1 MIPAATVPHTESHD
15 GADLSDED
23 DSELDSVMMVTEA
36 VVSPNQ
42 QFVQTLH
49 TLFDTDTVG
58 YMDTDSSSTP
68 QDTETLVKEVV
79 ETDHGPLVEEADV
92 LSSIDS
98 LSESIAGFDIPPVP
112 TPRRSTKESTS
123 TPAAETDRVPS
134 MEAADTL
141 PSTDSLPES
150 VVDAPPVPVPR
161 RSTRERHPPR
171 WMRRADF
178 AMQHSMELQGRV
190 EMLTSMVAKNAF
202 NHMPVNVITD
212 VIQIVMQL

>member
-23 DSELDSVMMVTEA
+23 DSELDSVVIVTEA
-36 VVSPNQ
+36 VVPEPAVVKTSHS
-42 QFVQTLH
+42 V
-49 TLFDTDTVG
+49 DTDNVA